1 MAPGMFSLHLSCE
14 GKHSISLES
23 RQENRASKCVEGGI
37 SRSFLGCIRKP
48 WLPSI
53 CEGDLRERL
62 IVPIGSQAYW
72 RLGRSLSDSTG
83 FGATDECLI
92 SS

>member
-53 CEGDLRERL
+53 CEGDLRELL
-62 IVPIGSQAYW
+62 IVPIGSQEDCEFE
-72 RLGRSLSDSTG
+72 RGLSDCTG
-83 FGATDECLI
+83 FVAMEEHLI